1 MTLQQ
6 CSRRGELGESP
17 ILCLSTIYKK
27 SLTFRVDSIVIRISV
42 MGGFNNDAV
51 KLASD
56 GHKLRWNLIYSI

>member
-27 SLTFRVDSIVIRISV
+27 SLTFRVDSIAIRIVV
-42 MGGFNNDAV
+42 MGGFDNDTV